1 MSAQLKRVLNKLYKY
16 QNSQYDAERSVS
28 IYDDGILSDKEK
40 TVLAEQQW
48 TCNNIMYFSGHDD
61 ALQKLQS
68 LKEATELTEER
79 IVATFI
85 AGVGGSYLRGRS
97 VLSAWS
103 KLKSLHMHSYVEK
116 PAYRCCWVCADFDK
130 PNYENE
136 AYFQYCLAVGNSYS
150 STPTHAYMNLA
161 SLVNQPIA
169 QPTKEDKQTFIALIT
184 LLREA
189 SDDETPGQFEKRLTA
204 TKIIRG
210 DVYTKRG
217 LLDALAR
224 IGVVPN
230 QFIDLNDNE
239 WTDFG
244 DIVSC
249 ENQLK
254 NTKGRSDMEMPWAGW
269 KGHLKVNEERLQQLF
284 GAYL

>member
-1 MSAQLKRVLNKLYKY
+1 MSAQLKRVLSKLYKY

-28 IYDDGILSDKEK
+28 TYDDGILSDKEK
-40 TVLAEQQW
+40 AVLVEQQW
-48 TCNNIMYFSGHDD
+48 ACNNIVYFAGHDD
-61 ALQKLQS
+61 VMQKLQS
-68 LKEATELTEER
+68 LKNAAELTEER
-79 IVATFI
+79 IIGTFI

-103 KLKSLHMHSYVEK
+103 KLKSLHSHSYVEQ
-116 PAYRCCWVCADFDK
+116 PAYRCCWVCADYDK
-130 PNYENE
+130 PNYEND
-136 AYFQYCLAVGNSYS
+136 AYFQYCLAVGNAYS
-150 STPTHAYMNLA
+150 STPTHAYLNLA
-161 SLVNQPIA
+161 YLVKQPIE
-169 QPTKEDKQTFIALIT
+169 QPTEDDKQTFMALIN

-189 SDDETPGQFEKRLTA
+189 PSDETPGQFEKRLMA
-204 TKIIRG
+204 TKIIKG
-210 DVYTKRG
+210 DVHTKRG

-224 IGVVPN
+224 VGVIPN
-230 QFIDLNDNE
+230 QFIALNDSE